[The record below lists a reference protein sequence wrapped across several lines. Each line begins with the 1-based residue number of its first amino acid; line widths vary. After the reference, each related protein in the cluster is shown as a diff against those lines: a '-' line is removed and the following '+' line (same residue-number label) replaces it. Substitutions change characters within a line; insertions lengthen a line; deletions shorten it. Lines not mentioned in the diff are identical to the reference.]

1 MAKQHENDGERKN
14 MKVRKAVIAGGG
26 VLGSQISLMCA
37 YAGIDTIIRIRQEDP
52 EEQTRAKL
60 DRYSAMMLSDLE
72 FCRQQLGESENE
84 AVYPHGMIQ
93 NWEGLTEKQLDEQ
106 IQWTRARIPGSIRI
120 TSDLSE
126 EVFADADIVIEA
138 VTEDPD
144 MKIAFYESVRELL
157 PGKTILVSN
166 SSTLLPSRFAEHTG
180 RPEKF
185 CALHFANTI
194 WRCNTAEI
202 MGHPGTDPEVF
213 DQVVEFA
220 KQLNMIALPLHKE
233 QPGYILNSVLVPWL
247 AAGEALWV
255 NGVADPQTI
264 DLTWKAGLGCP
275 FGPFEHIDVIGLDTV
290 YAINR
295 MKPDAKVEGSTIYKL
310 NQLLKEKIDRGETG
324 VNAGKGFYDYS
335 SSDGEGDK
343 AQ

>member
-1 MAKQHENDGERKN
+1 MEI
-14 MKVRKAVIAGGG
+14 RKAVIAGGG

-37 YAGIDTIIRIRQEDP
+37 YTGIDTTVLIRKEDLREQTQAKLNRYSEMMAQDLELAGQYLEEP
-52 EEQTRAKL
+52 EE
-60 DRYSAMMLSDLE
+60 S
-72 FCRQQLGESENE
+72 
-84 AVYPHGMIQ
+84 AVYPHGMIRDW
-93 NWEGLTEKQLDEQ
+93 NKTTRENLDEK
-106 IQWTRARIPGSIRI
+106 IAWTREHMPADVHISD
-120 TSDLSE
+120 DLSPDA
-126 EVFADADIVIEA
+126 FDGADIVIEA
-138 VTEDPD
+138 VTEDPEI
-144 MKIAFYESVRELL
+144 KTAFYESVREML
-157 PGKTILVSN
+157 PEKTILVSN

-194 WRCNTAEI
+194 WKCNTAEI
-202 MGHPGTDPEVF
+202 MGHAGTDPQVF

-220 KQLNMIALPLHKE
+220 KQLNMIPLPLHKE

-290 YAINR
+290 YAINK
-295 MKPDAKVEGSTIYKL
+295 MKPDAQVEGSVIYRL
-310 NQLLKEKIDRGETG
+310 NQLLKEKIDKGETG

-335 SSDGEGDK
+335 K
-343 AQ
+343 K

>member
-1 MAKQHENDGERKN
+1 
-14 MKVRKAVIAGGG
+14 MKVKKAVIAGGG

-37 YAGIDTIIRIRQEDP
+37 YAGIDTTIRIRKEDP

-60 DRYSAMMLSDLE
+60 DRYGSMMLSDLE
-72 FCRQQLGESENE
+72 LCRAQLGEDEKS
-84 AVYPHGMIQ
+84 AVYPHGMIRD
-93 NWEGLTEKQLDEQ
+93 WKGLTEEQLDER
-106 IQWTRARIPGSIRI
+106 IRWTKERIPETIRI
-120 TSDLSE
+120 TDDLSQE
-126 EVFADADIVIEA
+126 LFDDVDIVIEA

-144 MKIAFYESVRELL
+144 TKTAFYESVRGLL
-157 PGKTILVSN
+157 PEKTVLVSN

-180 RPEKF
+180 RPERF

-220 KQLNMIALPLHKE
+220 KQLNMIPLPLYKE

-255 NGVADPQTI
+255 NGIADPQTI

-295 MKPDAKVEGSTIYKL
+295 MKPDAQVEGSTIYKL

-324 VNAGKGFYDYS
+324 VNAGKGFYDYGNTH
-335 SSDGEGDK
+335 DQGGD
-343 AQ
+343 QL